1 MDAGWKKVR
10 SGVEVVEL
18 LGLDGV
24 GELTLEQLLL
34 APESAGYI
42 RVEDGIEELPP
53 GQYGLLLPS
62 TRYFFNVSAC
72 RELRGD
78 VMVALATF
86 FMTHSAPTSAAVAA
100 FRKVHANIKR
110 LSPEELELVRAI
122 IRACPGNPYKQPVAE
137 ADVLSEFGGPSE
149 TVDDLLDSLQSQGVI
164 SARRG
169 GRIKLTY

>member
-1 MDAGWKKVR
+1 MDAGWQKVR

-34 APESAGYI
+34 APESAGYV
-42 RVEDGIEELPP
+42 RVEQGIGELPP
-53 GQYGLLLPS
+53 GHLGYMLPS

-78 VMVALATF
+78 VMVALMTF

-110 LSPEELELVRAI
+110 LSAEELELVRAI
-122 IRACPGNPYKQPVAE
+122 MRACPGNPYKQPVAE
-137 ADVLSEFGGPSE
+137 ADVLSEYGGPSE
-149 TVDDLLDSLQSQGVI
+149 TVHDLLDSLQSKGVI
-164 SARRG
+164 AARRA
-169 GRIKLTY
+169 GRVKLTY